1 MKKLNLCVIALFMLS
16 FCSVT
21 GQETII
27 EDIRLD
33 SVVWNKIND
42 YLVELNKGPIKHFE
56 DGMMREFSRRLTRIN
71 SGREYISHSDSVGWV
86 CSYECIHRLTINS
99 SGMDNSLIA
108 KTETKQYDELAE
120 GIVNTW
126 ISSPPHRRGISM
138 DDYAA
143 TTVTTVIKYD
153 KAKGTASLTTL
164 WHAIEK
170 VEVSTTES
178 GYCYEPPK
186 PIK

>member
-27 EDIRLD
+27 EDVQLD

-42 YLVELNKGPIKHFE
+42 YLVELNKKPIKHFE

-86 CSYECIHRLTINS
+86 CSYEFYPVKLNVFICIIS
-99 SGMDNSLIA
+99 F
-108 KTETKQYDELAE
+108 
-120 GIVNTW
+120 IVFS
-126 ISSPPHRRGISM
+126 ILGLLHHDHSQ
-138 DDYAA
+138 
-143 TTVTTVIKYD
+143 V
-153 KAKGTASLTTL
+153 
-164 WHAIEK
+164 
-170 VEVSTTES
+170 
-178 GYCYEPPK
+178 
-186 PIK
+186 